1 METDDRTEPLD
12 LGVLLAVAWA
22 TFFDRLHHHMADR
35 GFANFTTRTGFL
47 LRVLDS
53 QALSLR
59 EVADRLEVSSPAALK
74 VVVAMEEEGYVERVS
89 TPGDRRVRA
98 ISPTL
103 RGLAALA
110 EARAFHREYER
121 RMAARLGEDSVIA
134 LRRALEEIGADASEA
149 IPGVLRQRA
158 ESARAAA
165 STTSPP
171 PDR

>member
-1 METDDRTEPLD
+1 VAPEDRAETPD

-22 TFFDRLHHHMADR
+22 TFFDRLHRHMDDR
-35 GFANFTTRTGFL
+35 GFVGFTTRTGFL

-74 VVVAMEEEGYVERVS
+74 VVVAMENEGYVERVS

-98 ISPTL
+98 IAPTV

-110 EARAFHREYER
+110 EARAFHREYEER
-121 RMAARLGEDSVIA
+121 LAVRLGADGVTA
-134 LRRALEEIGADASEA
+134 LRRALEAIGSEASEA
-149 IPGVLRQRA
+149 IPGVLRQPAPRPG
-158 ESARAAA
+158 AA
-165 STTSPP
+165 TTSTAPG
-171 PDR
+171 R